1 MSNRKILI
9 FGIIAIIAII
19 VIIIC
24 VTLLFIIN
32 KYFNTDNYETNF
44 ENQILYENKQN
55 IELLDNRNKYFV
67 VEKIVSALVS
77 YIKETNG
84 DMEYDKTL
92 IDEQS
97 AKDAF
102 QKEGTKIINEM
113 LDDEYKKAMNNNDAN
128 IINFAKKYNN
138 YQSIIDKI
146 YIYDKSAKIDIYIV
160 YAFIG
165 NEEFNLII
173 KTDSEDNT
181 FSIFLNDYFK
191 KYNYNENMKIEDIN
205 ISEASIEE
213 NEYNKFSYTNISD
226 KQMAQYY
233 LNNYMKLVRTNPSL
247 AYNLLD
253 EQYKESKFKTSD
265 KFVNYTQEKKD
276 MLITLKEYKIINDK
290 EYTIYICKDQ
300 YDFVYIFKE
309 KSLMNYTVQ
318 LDDYTIENKELV
330 EEYNKLRQV
339 DKGAK
344 NVEKF
349 FEMIN
354 MKDYQNAYTKLD
366 NTFKNNNFATL
377 QKFEEFIKQQTY
389 NYNSINIESYA
400 MIDSDLYTY
409 TVKIRNVE
417 NSNEQRTYKLII
429 KLLEG
434 TDFKM
439 SFEI

>member
-9 FGIIAIIAII
+9 FGIIAII

-67 VEKIVSALVS
+67 VEKIVSSLVS

-276 MLITLKEYKIINDK
+276 LLITIN
-290 EYTIYICKDQ
+290 E
-300 YDFVYIFKE
+300 
-309 KSLMNYTVQ
+309 
-318 LDDYTIENKELV
+318 
-330 EEYNKLRQV
+330 
-339 DKGAK
+339 
-344 NVEKF
+344 
-349 FEMIN
+349 
-354 MKDYQNAYTKLD
+354 
-366 NTFKNNNFATL
+366 
-377 QKFEEFIKQQTY
+377 
-389 NYNSINIESYA
+389 
-400 MIDSDLYTY
+400 
-409 TVKIRNVE
+409 
-417 NSNEQRTYKLII
+417 
-429 KLLEG
+429 
-434 TDFKM
+434 
-439 SFEI
+439 

>member
-9 FGIIAIIAII
+9 FGIIAII

-67 VEKIVSALVS
+67 VEKIVSSLVS

>member
-9 FGIIAIIAII
+9 FGIIAII

-67 VEKIVSALVS
+67 VEKIVSSLVS

-253 EQYKESKFKTSD
+253 EQYKESKFKTYD

>member
-1 MSNRKILI
+1 
-9 FGIIAIIAII
+9 
-19 VIIIC
+19 
-24 VTLLFIIN
+24 
-32 KYFNTDNYETNF
+32 
-44 ENQILYENKQN
+44 
-55 IELLDNRNKYFV
+55 
-67 VEKIVSALVS
+67 
-77 YIKETNG
+77 
-84 DMEYDKTL
+84 
-92 IDEQS
+92 
-97 AKDAF
+97 
-102 QKEGTKIINEM
+102 
-113 LDDEYKKAMNNNDAN
+113 
-128 IINFAKKYNN
+128 
-138 YQSIIDKI
+138 
-146 YIYDKSAKIDIYIV
+146 
-160 YAFIG
+160 
-165 NEEFNLII
+165 
-173 KTDSEDNT
+173 
-181 FSIFLNDYFK
+181 
-191 KYNYNENMKIEDIN
+191 
-205 ISEASIEE
+205 
-213 NEYNKFSYTNISD
+213 
-226 KQMAQYY
+226 
-233 LNNYMKLVRTNPSL
+233 
-247 AYNLLD
+247 
-253 EQYKESKFKTSD
+253 
-265 KFVNYTQEKKD
+265 
-276 MLITLKEYKIINDK
+276 
-290 EYTIYICKDQ
+290 
-300 YDFVYIFKE
+300 
-309 KSLMNYTVQ
+309 MNYTVQ

>member
-1 MSNRKILI
+1 
-9 FGIIAIIAII
+9 
-19 VIIIC
+19 
-24 VTLLFIIN
+24 
-32 KYFNTDNYETNF
+32 
-44 ENQILYENKQN
+44 
-55 IELLDNRNKYFV
+55 
-67 VEKIVSALVS
+67 
-77 YIKETNG
+77 
-84 DMEYDKTL
+84 MEYDKTL

-253 EQYKESKFKTSD
+253 EQYKESKFKTYD